1 MPYSDYTREEVAG
14 RGKEIYEKN
23 IKERVEPHEKGK
35 FVVID
40 IETGEYEIDESD
52 LAATKRALAKR
63 PEAVLHGI
71 RVGYRTAH
79 NLGGRITIV
88 RES

>member
-1 MPYSDYTREEVAG
+1 MPYSDYTREEIAE
-14 RGKEIYEKN
+14 RGEEIYARE
-23 IKERVEPHEKGK
+23 IKERVEPEEKGK

-63 PEAVLHGI
+63 AVAVLYHI
-71 RVGYRTAH
+71 RVGHRAATK
-79 NLGGRITIV
+79 LGGRFIADKP
-88 RES
+88 